1 MIPRLL
7 QSAESW
13 CGLIPRKQFAVNP
26 AGAGCQDPGYG
37 RRAVTTRAPNEGSQ
51 SFTEVLLSITKKA
64 PTRAFSW
71 LKAPTSIL
79 AFKTLLCHYVKQVL
93 TQSK

>member
-37 RRAVTTRAPNEGSQ
+37 RRAVTTRAPNEGYLSL
-51 SFTEVLLSITKKA
+51 TEVLLSIIKKA
-64 PTRAFSW
+64 PTRAVLW
-71 LKAPTSIL
+71 LGSVLKKFKKTYPKETS
-79 AFKTLLCHYVKQVL
+79 FFYNNQP
-93 TQSK
+93 

>member
-51 SFTEVLLSITKKA
+51 RLPEVLLSQRR
-64 PTRAFSW
+64 PRAFAW

-79 AFKTLLCHYVKQVL
+79 TFKTLLCHYAML
-93 TQSK
+93 NRC